1 MKKSTTRST
10 LTPREYRARR
20 YPKWPGALLVTVWWL
35 GTTALMPIVLANLIS
50 YDLTYGSLAG
60 FMLSMMFFFVIGY
73 GVVVA
78 SHLNAALAEVPES
91 ELRETTDE
99 TASEITVEEP

>member
-1 MKKSTTRST
+1 MTI
-10 LTPREYRARR
+10 
-20 YPKWPGALLVTVWWL
+20 WWL
-35 GTTALMPIVLANLIS
+35 GTTALMPIILANLIS

-78 SHLNAALAEVPES
+78 AHFNAALAEVPES
-91 ELRETTDE
+91 ELRERVDE
-99 TASEITVEEP
+99 TASGIEIEEP